1 MTTFTHHLSRV
12 LREMGIQ
19 KKTYLYHVWTKKGL
33 KLIHPRSDKQLK
45 QWLLNGNDYCPAY
58 CLDDLLTLIPE
69 IGEKMFWDKY
79 TPQIRGQRFY
89 KKQMKVGWV
98 GHSHLLLDAFLEGSY
113 PKAEEY
119 IMSII
124 EKK

>member
-12 LREMGIQ
+12 LGEMGIESF
-19 KKTYLYHVWTKKGL
+19 KDETKYLSWYGEGMPML
-33 KLIHPRSDKQLK
+33 R
-45 QWLLNGNDYCPAY
+45 
-58 CLDDLLTLIPE
+58 LDDVLFLMPE

-98 GHSHLLLDAFLEGSY
+98 GHSHLLLDAFLEGGY
-113 PKAEEY
+113 PKAESYLLE
-119 IMSII
+119 ILS
-124 EKK
+124 KK